1 MEIDVTE
8 KVTSNSW
15 LLHYQEYIRK
25 LKEIQAG
32 EMKLKKKLIYEER
45 VRPKQSSLK
54 ALILAGT

>member
-15 LLHYQEYIRK
+15 LQKYIRK
-25 LKEIQAG
+25 WKEIQAG